1 MSIVEKVVLVPRF
14 TAFVEPQ
21 TLRTSPIDVR
31 DFARAELT
39 GWRGE
44 YFGTGTLFKFSLEE
58 SVDLLSWTPIAASAI
73 ALAAR
78 TEDTVSCEFE
88 KPWVRVVVTLAGS
101 PGCAATSWLVGNF
114 TRRDR

>member
-39 GWRGE
+39 G
-44 YFGTGTLFKFSLEE
+44 
-58 SVDLLSWTPIAASAI
+58 
-73 ALAAR
+73 
-78 TEDTVSCEFE
+78 
-88 KPWVRVVVTLAGS
+88 
-101 PGCAATSWLVGNF
+101 
-114 TRRDR
+114 